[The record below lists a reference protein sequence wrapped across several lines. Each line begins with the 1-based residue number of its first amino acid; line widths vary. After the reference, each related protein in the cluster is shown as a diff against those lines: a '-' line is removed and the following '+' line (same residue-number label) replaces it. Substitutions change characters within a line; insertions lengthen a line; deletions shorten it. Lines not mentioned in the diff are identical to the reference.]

1 MLRAMYSGITGLRN
15 FQTQMD
21 VLGNNIAN
29 VSTVGFKGSRVTFQ
43 TTLLQTLS
51 SGKAPQDAYGGT
63 NPVQIGLG
71 AKVSSVDKVMNQG
84 SFQNT
89 GKKTDLA
96 IQGDGFFVLS
106 DGQGQYFT
114 RAGNFSLDD
123 TGYLVNPS
131 SGMKLQGWSSKI
143 SSSGQRY
150 VDTNDPIADVKIS
163 AGLVMSAKQT
173 TQVTLAH
180 NLNADVGIDETTMVI
195 KSSLGKNLPIRFK
208 FDRIM
213 SNDYKDRYV
222 YNWDA
227 EVIDPDG
234 RYNLMQETATGIQGS
249 TNIKGTIELDE
260 SGNVISWQT
269 FKTDGTVADNSKI
282 SLYDVKGELKDVNGA
297 DASVTTSSGSSNLT
311 GNLKLIDSMGAEVYY
326 DPSNVSIVTTN
337 NDVTVTLTK
346 EDGSTMTFTKTYD
359 DPATAVVE
367 TNTITRFNEIFT
379 QGIDDTT
386 GVYTIS
392 GLSLSGVGVD
402 TVDAGNYG
410 FSSVREIIQP
420 PSGGAIKFVDINNPA
435 NFVVSEYTNP
445 TVSSSTLVYDSLG
458 KDYNVY
464 TKFTKIDTNTWYW
477 KAELA
482 DGTPLY
488 KLASDG
494 TRENSIAEGVL
505 AFDGNGQ
512 IAATHWRLNSD
523 GTVDTN
529 ITDSNNG
536 AFGFWFDP
544 SEVGSALNPTVP
556 LSSTAGAGP
565 VSIELKF
572 QEITQFSAPH
582 SVAVTE
588 QDGNSEGTLESFAIN
603 EIGQVIGTFT
613 NGKTDTL
620 GQVALAVFNNPA
632 GLLETGNSMYVQSAN
647 SGLAQIGVM
656 GVGGRG
662 TIIPGA
668 LEMSNVDLAEE
679 FTNMIVAQRGFQ
691 ATSRI
696 ITTADQIL
704 QELVNIKR

>member
-71 AKVSSVDKVMNQG
+71 AKVSSVDKVMSQG

-260 SGNVISWQT
+260 SG
-269 FKTDGTVADNSKI
+269 
-282 SLYDVKGELKDVNGA
+282 
-297 DASVTTSSGSSNLT
+297 
-311 GNLKLIDSMGAEVYY
+311 M
-326 DPSNVSIVTTN
+326 
-337 NDVTVTLTK
+337 
-346 EDGSTMTFTKTYD
+346 
-359 DPATAVVE
+359 
-367 TNTITRFNEIFT
+367 
-379 QGIDDTT
+379 
-386 GVYTIS
+386 
-392 GLSLSGVGVD
+392 
-402 TVDAGNYG
+402 
-410 FSSVREIIQP
+410 
-420 PSGGAIKFVDINNPA
+420 
-435 NFVVSEYTNP
+435 
-445 TVSSSTLVYDSLG
+445 
-458 KDYNVY
+458 
-464 TKFTKIDTNTWYW
+464 
-477 KAELA
+477 
-482 DGTPLY
+482 
-488 KLASDG
+488 
-494 TRENSIAEGVL
+494 
-505 AFDGNGQ
+505 
-512 IAATHWRLNSD
+512 
-523 GTVDTN
+523 
-529 ITDSNNG
+529 
-536 AFGFWFDP
+536 
-544 SEVGSALNPTVP
+544 
-556 LSSTAGAGP
+556 
-565 VSIELKF
+565 
-572 QEITQFSAPH
+572 
-582 SVAVTE
+582 
-588 QDGNSEGTLESFAIN
+588 
-603 EIGQVIGTFT
+603 
-613 NGKTDTL
+613 
-620 GQVALAVFNNPA
+620 
-632 GLLETGNSMYVQSAN
+632 
-647 SGLAQIGVM
+647 
-656 GVGGRG
+656 
-662 TIIPGA
+662 
-668 LEMSNVDLAEE
+668 
-679 FTNMIVAQRGFQ
+679 
-691 ATSRI
+691 
-696 ITTADQIL
+696 
-704 QELVNIKR
+704 